1 MHINFVQKS
10 EEQEQ
15 SYFFANLAK
24 FTSSGIEIHLNF
36 SDPLFVSQGEVADQV
51 RIKLQREFFLNPNSR
66 NSNIETRRLASL
78 KKYDDGEYIV
88 ITQELPLLMPSQEE
102 FKELS
107 DQVGSAKSIME
118 TQFITSFILQVFL
131 SGALSMLWN
140 IFNTLQIILALNLL
154 MVSFPA
160 NIEYF

>member
-1 MHINFVQKS
+1 
-10 EEQEQ
+10 
-15 SYFFANLAK
+15 
-24 FTSSGIEIHLNF
+24 
-36 SDPLFVSQGEVADQV
+36 
-51 RIKLQREFFLNPNSR
+51 
-66 NSNIETRRLASL
+66 
-78 KKYDDGEYIV
+78 
-88 ITQELPLLMPSQEE
+88 
-102 FKELS
+102 
-107 DQVGSAKSIME
+107 ME